1 MKRLS
6 HRTVNNLLSVVVI
19 GVSLYTLLLPLWP
32 AVQFWWDSR
41 NPEVRDSISRQVF
54 ANSDNGSEPIGDN
67 KLLIPEIL
75 VDEPIV
81 TGTSLSVI
89 DDGGIWLRPASAMPD
104 EQGNIVLAGHRF
116 TYNQPNGPLYNLD
129 KLSVGD
135 VIGVHWE
142 GEAYRFEV
150 SDIKTVTADSVGI
163 EAPTSERQ
171 LTLYT
176 CTPLLTAENRLVIIA
191 QEVDEI

>member
-19 GVSLYTLLLPLWP
+19 GVSLYTLLLLWP
-32 AVQFWWDSR
+32 AVQFWWGSR
-41 NPEVRDSISRQVF
+41 NPEVRDSISRQVS
-54 ANSDNGSEPIGDN
+54 ASRDDDSEPVGEN

-81 TGTSLSVI
+81 TGRSLNVI

-135 VIGVHWE
+135 SIDVHWD

-150 SDIKTVTADSVGI
+150 SGIKTVTADSIGI
-163 EAPTSERQ
+163 EAPTDERQ
-171 LTLYT
+171 LTLYA
-176 CTPLLTAENRLVIIA
+176 CTPLLTAENRLIIIA
-191 QEVDEI
+191 QAVDET